1 MKCKFILFF
10 NYKEIFFSYGQFDEI
25 SDFVMK
31 NKNKIEENLE
41 KFNYYKSET
50 EIQMINNLDRWQ
62 IKSNKSKLI
71 RKHSINEQKNIDSMI
86 KKSLN
91 NITPIINNNNNYN
104 NEKLNHENEQY
115 ESLDNNNENEQ
126 ENLISLEDEIINNSN
141 KQKNSKIIL
150 PLIEPTKE
158 IEENI
163 CESPYSYNKR
173 TKFPLIDN
181 KKKEKDQLNEDNF
194 VIDEDNIY
202 ESLKSKIEL
211 LLSENFEIDSFTKK
225 ANFISK
231 IVDNI
236 LAKTNKRVSDLDSI
250 LIKKNKNLVMLRKET
265 STLTEKIQGIKALVA
280 SIIS

>member
-1 MKCKFILFF
+1 MK
-10 NYKEIFFSYGQFDEI
+10 YFFSYGKFDEI

-62 IKSNKSKLI
+62 RKSNKSSKLI
-71 RKHSINEQKNIDSMI
+71 RKHSINDKTNNDNII
-86 KKSLN
+86 KKSLSN
-91 NITPIINNNNNYN
+91 VTPVLISDDNN
-104 NEKLNHENEQY
+104 NEKKNNENELY
-115 ESLDNNNENEQ
+115 ETIENNNENEQ
-126 ENLISLEDEIINNSN
+126 ENLISLEDEINNNSN
-141 KQKNSKIIL
+141 NQKNQTLVL
-150 PLIEPTKE
+150 PLIETNKQIE

-163 CESPYSYNKR
+163 CDSPYSYNKR
-173 TKFPLIDN
+173 IKLPTIIK
-181 KKKEKDQLNEDNF
+181 KDQLNEDNF
-194 VIDEDNIY
+194 IIDEDNFY

-236 LAKTNKRVSDLDSI
+236 LAKMNKKVSDLDSI

-265 STLTEKIQGIKALVA
+265 STLTEKIQGIKALVQ
-280 SIIS
+280 